1 MQMVAI
7 LTFIHHIYAGHGPV
21 GLYFSAEEGSGKCSL
36 PVYPESR
43 GQQFAH
49 EIKGKAFFV
58 DLTTFGS
65 LLHYV
70 AVLEHFLTPVCG
82 TGIGIRCLA
91 PALCALC
98 PLVTAD
104 VETGSF

>member
-21 GLYFSAEEGSGKCSL
+21 GLYFLGEEGSGKCSL

-49 EIKGKAFFV
+49 EIKGKAFFI
-58 DLTTFGS
+58 DLNTFGT

-70 AVLEHFLTPVCG
+70 ATLEHFNSPCVVLG
-82 TGIGIRCLA
+82 TEYSA
-91 PALCALC
+91 
-98 PLVTAD
+98 
-104 VETGSF
+104 